1 MNNSRRC
8 ICYTSYRLVDG
19 NYLDYL
25 TVTWNLLLVFVLV
38 LLNGFFVAAEFAM
51 VKVRETRIET
61 LVLSG
66 DTRAKSAYK
75 VVQHLDAYLSACQL
89 GITLASLGLGWIG
102 EPAVAQI
109 LSHIFTNLGWSVEVT
124 KTMSFTVAFSF
135 ITAMHIILGELAP
148 KTMAIQYSER
158 VALLTAWPLIMFN
171 RIMYPFI
178 WILNHAANFL
188 LRRMG
193 VELSH
198 NHDLAHSE
206 EELRI
211 IMEESHKSGYIDN
224 TELKFVDNI
233 FNFAERTAR
242 EIMIPRTDMI
252 CIYKEN
258 SFEENLE
265 IVLHEELT
273 RYPVCNP
280 DKDSVVGFVHIKD
293 MLAIVAKNKD
303 QDLDDITRKMITA
316 PETMSVSE
324 LLKIMQK
331 NHTQIALL
339 IDEYG
344 GTAGLVTLEDILEEI
359 VGEIQDEFDEE
370 RPEIEKL
377 ADGSYSVAGMA
388 LVEDISELLNI
399 QLDDDN
405 ADTIGGW
412 LYMTLGEEP
421 ELGKVLKVKGY
432 EFTVSEVENI
442 RINRIKIEKL
452 DTDEDE
458 EISSDVK
465 MLTD

>member
-1 MNNSRRC
+1 M
-8 ICYTSYRLVDG
+8 
-19 NYLDYL
+19 DYL
-25 TVTWNLLLVFVLV
+25 TVIWNLLLVFVLV

-66 DTRAKSAYK
+66 ERQAKSAYK

-102 EPAVAQI
+102 EPAVAKI
-109 LSHIFTNLGWSVEVT
+109 LSHLFTNLGWSVEVT
-124 KTMSFTVAFSF
+124 KTMSFAVAFSF

-148 KTMAIQYSER
+148 KTIAIQQSER
-158 VALLTAWPLIMFN
+158 VALWTAWPLIMFN
-171 RIMYPFI
+171 RIMFPFI

-193 VELSH
+193 VEVSH
-198 NHDLAHSE
+198 SHDLAHSE

-224 TELKFVDNI
+224 TELKLVDNI

-258 SFEENLE
+258 TFAENLD
-265 IVLHEELT
+265 IVLQEELT

-280 DKDSVVGFVHIKD
+280 DKDSIIGFVHIKD
-293 MLAIVAKNKD
+293 MLSIVAKNKP
-303 QDLDDITRKMITA
+303 QVLDNIVRKIITA

-331 NHTQIALL
+331 NHMQIALL

-344 GTAGLVTLEDILEEI
+344 GTAGMITLEDILEEI
-359 VGEIQDEFDEE
+359 VGEIQDEFDQE
-370 RPEIEKL
+370 RPEIEQL
-377 ADGSYSVAGMA
+377 GDGSYSVAGMA
-388 LVEDISELLNI
+388 LVEDINELLNI
-399 QLDDDN
+399 KLDDED

-421 ELGKVLKVKGY
+421 EVGKVVDVKGY

-452 DTDEDE
+452 NTDEDM
-458 EISSDVK
+458 EISSEDK
-465 MLTD
+465 ILID

>member
-1 MNNSRRC
+1 M
-8 ICYTSYRLVDG
+8 YLLASYELVDG

-25 TVTWNLLLVFVLV
+25 TVAWNLLLVFVLV

-66 DTRAKSAYK
+66 EARAKSAYK

-102 EPAVAQI
+102 EPAVAKI
-109 LSHIFTNLGWSVEVT
+109 LTHMFTNLGWSVEIT
-124 KTMSFTVAFSF
+124 KTMSFAVAFSF

-158 VALLTAWPLIMFN
+158 VALWTAWPLIMFN
-171 RIMYPFI
+171 RLMFPFI

-193 VELSH
+193 VETTNS
-198 NHDLAHSE
+198 HDLAHSE

-224 TELKFVDNI
+224 TELMFVDNI

-252 CIYKEN
+252 CIYNEN
-258 SFEENLE
+258 TFAENLD
-265 IVLHEELT
+265 IVLQEELT

-280 DKDSVVGFVHIKD
+280 DKDSISGFVHIKD
-293 MLAIVAKNKD
+293 MLAIVAKDKP
-303 QDLDDITRKMITA
+303 QVLDNIIRKIITA

-344 GTAGLVTLEDILEEI
+344 GTAGMVTLEDILEEI
-359 VGEIQDEFDEE
+359 VGEIQDEFDQE

-377 ADGSYSVAGMA
+377 GDGSYSVAGMA
-388 LVEDISELLNI
+388 LVEDINELLDI
-399 QLDDDN
+399 KLDEDD

-421 ELGKVLKVKGY
+421 ELGKVVRASGY
-432 EFTVSEVENI
+432 AFTVSEVENI
-442 RINRIKIEKL
+442 RINRLKIEKI
-452 DTDEDE
+452 DTDEDA

-465 MLTD
+465 TLID